1 MFLKERLIKAFSLVI
16 DKEGQGNTLESA
28 KSESIIDAVE
38 VDSINCVEVRIA
50 DMIAS
55 IVSRFI
61 VSIHNALSYKSIE
74 DGKNLKFLDCK
85 WFEIDEKRFNVY
97 KIIKKVII
105 DLNSSCYKTY
115 CSQYSD
121 DFLYFIALINYFDSF
136 SNYEEFK

>member
-55 IVSRFI
+55 I